1 MDVKNKIALVTGGAN
16 GIGFAYVRELLKN
29 GAAHVALLDLANSNG
44 DESARKL
51 NEEFGADRVLFVVC
65 DVTKSEEFEAAFAKT
80 VKEFGGLDIVI
91 NNAGI
96 MDDARWELEIAIN
109 YTAVVRGT
117 LLGYRYMGKDK
128 GNKGGVI
135 VNISSLA
142 GLITGPSFPVYIAT
156 KHAVIG
162 LTRSFGLPYHFEKTG
177 VRVIS
182 MCPSFTNTQLITQ
195 CVGRTLDSVEQEE
208 IDETFSTFALQR
220 PESVAVGVLH
230 AIRVGEN
237 GSIWI
242 VDKGQPAF
250 EVQMTDQPVKKVSA

>member
-135 VNISSLA
+135 VNISSVA
-142 GLITGPSFPVYIAT
+142 GLVTGPTFPIYIAT

-177 VRVIS
+177 VRVVA
-182 MCPSFTNTQLITQ
+182 MCPFFTNTQLITASA
-195 CVGRTLDSVEQEE
+195 GRTLESVSAEDLEKSISPYPMQ
-208 IDETFSTFALQR
+208 T
-220 PESVAVGVLH
+220 PESVAEGVLH
-230 AIRVGEN
+230 IIRVGDN
-237 GSIWI
+237 GSLW
-242 VDKGQPAF
+242 VVQNGEPAF
-250 EVQMTDQPVKKVSA
+250 EVQVADQPVKKVSA